1 MSATALVTGGSGFIG
16 GRLIES
22 LVGDGRAV
30 RALARSQSSAD
41 RVAGLGAEPVRGEL
55 GDPES
60 LRAAAAGCELA
71 FHAAAK
77 VEDSG
82 PWAEFARDNVEGT
95 RNVVEACTAA
105 DVGRLVHVSTEA
117 VLIAGDPLVGVDEAA
132 PLRTDSRAP
141 YARSKALA
149 EEVVRGRAPG
159 NPVGPGRIPA
169 APGSPVANAPSEEPT
184 GMDSVI
190 VRPRFVWGAGD
201 QTLLPGMVAMV
212 RSGRFAWIGGGGHL
226 TDVTHVDNVVCGLRL
241 AAERGRAGEAYF
253 VTDDE
258 PVVFRDFV
266 SELLRTQGVEPPTRS
281 IPTPLAGALAAGGE
295 LAWRLL
301 PLRGAPPLSR
311 FAFWVSSQEC
321 TIDISKARSELGY
334 APVRTRDEGL
344 AGLREA
350 AA

>member
-1 MSATALVTGGSGFIG
+1 VSATALVTGGSGFIG

-41 RVAGLGAEPVRGEL
+41 RVAGLGAEPARGEL

-60 LRAAAAGCELA
+60 LRVAAEGCEVA

-82 PWAEFARDNVEGT
+82 PWDEFERDNVDGT
-95 RNVVEACTAA
+95 RNVVEACAA
-105 DVGRLVHVSTEA
+105 AGVGRLVHVSTEA
-117 VLIAGDPLVGVDEAA
+117 VLIAGQPLVGVDEAA

-149 EEVVRGRAPG
+149 EEAVRDRAPG
-159 NPVGPGRIPA
+159 NPVGPGREPK
-169 APGSPVANAPSEEPT
+169 EPT
-184 GMDSVI
+184 GMDSVV

-201 QTLLPGMVAMV
+201 QTLLPGIVAMV
-212 RSGRFAWIGGGGHL
+212 RSGRFAWIGGGGHR
-226 TDVTHVDNVVCGLRL
+226 TDVTHVDNVVAGLRL
-241 AAERGRAGEAYF
+241 AAERGGSGDVYF
-253 VTDDE
+253 VTDGE
-258 PVVFRDFV
+258 PVVFREFV

-321 TIDISKARSELGY
+321 TIDISKARGELGY

-350 AA
+350 AVA

>member
-1 MSATALVTGGSGFIG
+1 MSARALVTGGSGFIG

-22 LVGDGRAV
+22 LVGDGRVV

-60 LRAAAAGCELA
+60 LHAAAAGCELV

-82 PWAEFARDNVEGT
+82 PWAEFERDNVQGT
-95 RNVVEACTAA
+95 RNVVEACTATG
-105 DVGRLVHVSTEA
+105 VERLVHVSTEA
-117 VLIAGDPLVGVDEAA
+117 VLIAGEPLVGVDETA

-141 YARSKALA
+141 YPRSKALA
-149 EEVVRGRAPG
+149 EEVVLTGAG
-159 NPVGPGRIPA
+159 EGPQR
-169 APGSPVANAPSEEPT
+169 
-184 GMDSVI
+184 VI

-226 TDVTHVDNVVCGLRL
+226 TDVTHVDNVVRGLRL
-241 AAERGRAGEAYF
+241 VAESGRSGEAYF
-253 VTDDE
+253 VTDGD
-258 PVVFRDFV
+258 PVVFREFV
-266 SELLRTQGVEPPTRS
+266 SELLRTQGVDPPTRS
-281 IPTPLAGALAAGGE
+281 IPTPVAAALASGGE

-301 PLRGAPPLSR
+301 PLAGAPPLTR

-321 TIDISKARSELGY
+321 TIDISKARRELGY
-334 APVRTRDEGL
+334 TPVRTRDEGL

>member
-1 MSATALVTGGSGFIG
+1 VSATALVTGGSGFIG

-22 LVGDGRAV
+22 LVGDGGAV

-41 RVAGLGAEPVRGEL
+41 KVAGLGAEPVRGEL

-60 LRAAAAGCELA
+60 LRAAAAGCEIV

-82 PWAEFARDNVEGT
+82 PWAEFERDNVEGT
-95 RNVVEACTAA
+95 RNVVEACAA
-105 DVGRLVHVSTEA
+105 AGVGRLVHVSTEA
-117 VLIAGDPLVGVDEAA
+117 VLIAGEPLVGVDEAA

-149 EEVVRGRAPG
+149 EEVVLADAAA
-159 NPVGPGRIPA
+159 GPER
-169 APGSPVANAPSEEPT
+169 
-184 GMDSVI
+184 VI

-212 RSGRFAWIGGGGHL
+212 RSGRFAWIGGGGHF
-226 TDVTHVDNVVCGLRL
+226 TDVTHVDNVVRGLRL
-241 AAERGRAGEAYF
+241 AADRGRSGEAYF
-253 VTDDE
+253 VTDGE
-258 PVVFRDFV
+258 PVVFREFV

-301 PLRGAPPLSR
+301 PLGGAPPLSR

-321 TIDISKARSELGY
+321 TIDISKARGELGY